1 MGNTVAR
8 FAFRKNGSHLG
19 RFAVVA
25 VFLLCFFVSGAWA
38 VCQERWVSLV
48 LGNQCGVQNVSDGTY
63 CTGESVSATYCC
75 QQYGSNV
82 GSNYKV
88 TLSGASSSCTW
99 HLAALRSREAGSCC
113 TNGYSC
119 NYPAIVVRCEEPC
132 QADSVKCISDG
143 GSWRSMGAETCG
155 GKSCLN
161 CSVEQS
167 TCENTG
173 GTWVPDPS
181 TFCGYSCSHCDAQCE
196 CEESGGTWET
206 SNGGY
211 CVPQCQS
218 QFCCDSLNQNLPSK
232 VDTTWEG
239 CVATD
244 PANDRCVVLPTVENS
259 TGSTSAECTA
269 KSRYRI
275 CTTSYVWNRTAGQCA
290 PISTNNCINQDVSD
304 SRCTNVLCE
313 AYQTRSVSALQYNGS
328 TECYE
333 GYQLVQEMM
342 VCDNGIREERGR
354 SQENFQVC
362 DSYLEANN
370 MTIQDYLSGQ
380 NNGNASVGGN
390 TGGPSGGGGGSG
402 TGSSTALNGGPSVNA
417 QGDTV
422 QNSSSPQLGNGLWTP
437 QQQLVTSYDSTT
449 GTTTIVQ
456 NSNGGDSV
464 RTTVTPSGV
473 RCLGVSGGV
482 ATLTNGYSTWTCE
495 GVQSCSQAVISA
507 SINGGK
513 CSASGNG
520 VFTDNYNNDNLPL
533 ILDENGNAILTSE
546 NDNLERA
553 MQSLAAVL
561 NGIAHKDTLNRQ
573 KVAQQNRNHD
583 DSLWQATFGSGLDAV
598 RNMENYI
605 ASASSAN
612 SQAIAEA
619 SSANSQAISSAASKI
634 ATAVGNASADI
645 TGSIGNMKLNLREGI
660 DTTNKRLD
668 RILSAS
674 SQASSVNSQG
684 FGDVVSA
691 VNNAR
696 SANSQAISSVA
707 SMYRDSV
714 HNTNSYLTGI
724 FNALDTNG
732 IIQNDLNK
740 INSSIGGVASS
751 VDSAFRISMDEW
763 YNDKLKVTMDSNA
776 TRIVDALQ
784 VEVQLDSI
792 KIDMPKDSTL
802 DSIHADLSKYTA
814 PLNPQVSNDTLD
826 FGRLYGEGWDSSF
839 SDTSLVYDS
848 TLGNEIK
855 SYNWIGG
862 DNYTDSG
869 FVDSVEST
877 LDDKLDSTGLMY
889 NARSD
894 SMTEAYADTMMKYG
908 GLDSAG
914 RALNEFFASQNNSC
928 QCFDVSV
935 TYSALGAD
943 YTSNIR
949 FSQYLC
955 ELKLFGE
962 LTAIDLMKTVLRI
975 MTSIFCVFLLIRA
988 IGQRDKK

>member
-19 RFAVVA
+19 RFAVAA
-25 VFLLCFFVSGAWA
+25 VFLLCFFVSGAWGECGSVSGVVNGCSNSGTCSFAPVYGCVPEQHVATGEITACSDNTYVSRRVQIFCGNNGTKNKVA
-38 VCQERWVSLV
+38 VGGTAQMTECSGLYSNGKVSYTL
-48 LGNQCGVQNVSDGTY
+48 TY
-63 CTGESVSATYCC
+63 CST
-75 QQYGSNV
+75 Q
-82 GSNYKV
+82 
-88 TLSGASSSCTW
+88 
-99 HLAALRSREAGSCC
+99 
-113 TNGYSC
+113 
-119 NYPAIVVRCEEPC
+119 CE
-132 QADSVKCISDG
+132 ADSL
-143 GSWRSMGAETCG
+143 A
-155 GKSCLN
+155 CLN
-161 CSVEQS
+161 KGGDWEWRGCEDGCV
-167 TCENTG
+167 ENT
-173 GTWVPDPS
+173 
-181 TFCGYSCSHCDAQCE
+181 CDAQCQ

-275 CTTSYVWNRTAGQCA
+275 CTTSYVWNRSAGQCA

-333 GYQLVQEMM
+333 GYQLVQDMM

-354 SQENFQVC
+354 STENFQVC

-390 TGGPSGGGGGSG
+390 TGGPGGGGSG

-553 MQSLAAVL
+553 MQSLASVL

-583 DSLWQATFGSGLDAV
+583 DSLWKATFGDGLDAV
-598 RNMENYI
+598 RNMQDYI

-612 SQAIAEA
+612 SQAIADA
-619 SSANSQAISSAASKI
+619 SSANSQAISSAASKV

-674 SQASSVNSQG
+674 SQTSSVNSQG

-696 SANSQAISSVA
+696 SANSQAINSVA
-707 SMYRDSV
+707 SMYSDSV
-714 HNTNSYLTGI
+714 HKTNSYLTGI
-724 FNALDTNG
+724 YNALDTNG

-763 YNDKLKVTMDSNA
+763 YNDKLKNTMDSNA
-776 TRIVDALQ
+776 TRIVDALDALQ

-792 KIDMPKDSTL
+792 KIDMPKDSTV

-826 FGRLYGEGWDSSF
+826 FGKLYGEGWDSSF
-839 SDTSLVYDS
+839 SDTSLFQDS

-877 LDDKLDSTGLMY
+877 LDGKLDSTGLMY

-894 SMTEAYADTMMKYG
+894 SMTEAYADTLMKYG

-914 RALNEFFASQNNSC
+914 RALNDFFASQNNSC

-935 TYSALGAD
+935 TYSALGTD
-943 YTSNIR
+943 FTSNIR